1 MRMPPRPKPI
11 ISIGEEVETL
21 ERSMPKSACTAGS
34 ATLMT
39 NIPVAPM
46 VMSASVTDSLSQA

>member
-1 MRMPPRPKPI
+1 
-11 ISIGEEVETL
+11 
-21 ERSMPKSACTAGS
+21 MPKSACTAGS

-39 NIPVAPM
+39 NMPVAPM